1 MELVLNGDS
10 ERFTGTNLVLIN
22 EYFQK
27 LAVNGKTI
35 DIISMKTWINC
46 NTVNDFITA
55 GL

>member
-1 MELVLNGDS
+1 MCSNPG
-10 ERFTGTNLVLIN
+10 RFTGTNLVLIN

-27 LAVNGKTI
+27 LAKNGETI